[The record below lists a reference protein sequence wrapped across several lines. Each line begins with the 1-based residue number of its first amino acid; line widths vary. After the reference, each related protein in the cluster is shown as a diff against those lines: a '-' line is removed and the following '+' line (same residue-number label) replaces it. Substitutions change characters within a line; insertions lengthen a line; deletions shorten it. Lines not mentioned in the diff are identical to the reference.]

1 MFTPITHLTVT
12 PFVTPRN
19 GKDTPV
25 ANLTTPKQE
34 EEVEE
39 MAPPKSNARSRDFDV
54 VQCIVGSFCCVLTSL
69 VLLTIFSV
77 YQINHN
83 ELNTNNLDHY
93 GGNSNSLHAR
103 QQVLRGGSEAVGTK
117 VKMGEDP
124 DEPDVGM
131 IDPDAPVYSSEA
143 MSVEEVLAFLNDY
156 IRGLH
161 QRFVGHK
168 KDSYKEVW
176 KLYHDYTLEVLYPWD
191 REYLQ
196 RMPERRKDGS
206 VFLSL
211 ATYRDENCFNT
222 LKWAYEKAK
231 YPDKLFTGLVQQNC
245 VKVCLRMLC

>member
-1 MFTPITHLTVT
+1 
-12 PFVTPRN
+12 
-19 GKDTPV
+19 
-25 ANLTTPKQE
+25 
-34 EEVEE
+34 
-39 MAPPKSNARSRDFDV
+39 MAPPKSNARSRNFDV
-54 VQCIVGSFCCVLTSL
+54 VQCIVASFCCVLTSL

-83 ELNTNNLDHY
+83 ELNTNNNLDHY

-103 QQVLRGGSEAVGTK
+103 QQVLRGAVDTK

-143 MSVEEVLAFLNDY
+143 MTVDEVLAFLNDY

-168 KDSYKEVW
+168 KDSFKEVW

-245 VKVCLRMLC
+245 VKVCLRMLCLCQVLTRLVL